1 MTKVPPHNLEAEQ
14 AILGGLMLDSELWD
28 ELTGLID
35 SHDFYRPAH
44 KKIFE
49 AIKSLHRKGLTADIV
64 VLSNFIQQN
73 NEMEAV
79 GGTKYLAELIDKTPS
94 TVYIEQYAKIVREKS
109 LVRRMIQVSQ
119 KISDTG
125 MTEGFEDVDRYL
137 EAAES
142 EVFNVA
148 QTGSNNKGL
157 TGPSELVQLS
167 IKKIEEMMSLK
178 GSITGVPSGF
188 IELDDM
194 TAGFHGGELVIVAAR
209 PSMGK
214 TALGLNIVAHAALR
228 EKKSIAFFSV
238 EMPQEQLMMRI
249 LASESK
255 INLGKIRVGQID
267 DNSWQ
272 RLIQTAAQLSE
283 SKLFINDTSGISPFE
298 IRSIARKQKSKHGLD
313 LIMIDYLQLMSMK
326 QKMESRERE
335 VSEISKSL
343 KALAKELNVPV
354 VALAQL
360 NRGVEGRSDR
370 RPMLSDLR
378 ESGSIEQDADV
389 IMMIYRDDYYEREN
403 PTGAAEIIIGKQRNG
418 PTGTVK
424 VRWEPS
430 IGRFTNNI
438 EGGAGPD
445 APFPDKAPGRGGY
458 NNNQGGGNKNDDFP
472 PPQGSGRNF
481 APGS

>member
-1 MTKVPPHNLEAEQ
+1 MSKVLKVPPHNIEAEQ
-14 AILGGLMLDSELWD
+14 AIIGGLMLDSELWD
-28 ELTGLID
+28 DLTGLVD
-35 SHDFYRPAH
+35 AQDFYRPAH
-44 KKIFE
+44 KKLFD
-49 AIKSLHRKGLTADIV
+49 AIKTLYSKGLSADLI
-64 VLSNFIQQN
+64 VLSNHLQKTQEID
-73 NEMEAV
+73 AV
-79 GGTKYLAELIDKTPS
+79 GGTKYLAELIESAPS
-94 TVYIEQYAKIVREKS
+94 SAVIEQYAKIVKEKA
-109 LVRRMIQVSQ
+109 LVRKMITATQ
-119 KISDTG
+119 KIYDTG
-125 MTEGFEDVDRYL
+125 MSESFEDVERYL
-137 EAAES
+137 EGAES

-148 QTGSNNKGL
+148 QTGSNSKGL
-157 TGPSELVQLS
+157 TAPSDLVQLS

-194 TAGFHGGELVIVAAR
+194 TAGFHGGELIIVAAR

-214 TALGLNIVAHAALR
+214 TALGLNIIAHAALR
-228 EKKSIAFFSV
+228 EKKSIAFFSL

-249 LASESK
+249 LASEAK

-267 DNSWQ
+267 DRSWG
-272 RLIQTAAQLSE
+272 RLINSASDLSE
-283 SKLFINDTSGISPFE
+283 SKLFINDTGGISPFE
-298 IRSIARKQKSKHGLD
+298 IRSIARKQKAKHGLD
-313 LIMIDYLQLMSMK
+313 MIMIDYLQLMSMK

-343 KALAKELNVPV
+343 KILAKELDIPV

-424 VRWEPS
+424 LKWEAS
-430 IGRFTNNI
+430 LGRFSNNI
-438 EGGAGPD
+438 DEGGMSAPLPD
-445 APFPDKAPGRGGY
+445 EPPPGH
-458 NNNQGGGNKNDDFP
+458 NDFP
-472 PPQGSGRNF
+472 PPSSNSQGKNF